1 MITADGKTLV
11 VAESMGGRLTAFTV
25 NDDGSLTNRRLF
37 ADLGKAT
44 PDGIAIDAENAIWVA
59 SPFSHELIRV
69 KDGGEVTDRIKFDS
83 MPIACALGGPGR
95 RTLFILTSE
104 SIDPDECRA
113 KKTAKILTLEVPVAG
128 AGCP

>member
-1 MITADGKTLV
+1 
-11 VAESMGGRLTAFTV
+11 V
-25 NDDGSLTNRRLF
+25 NDDGSLSGRRLF
-37 ADLGKAT
+37 ADLKGAT

-59 SPFSHELIRV
+59 SPFSHEMIRV
-69 KDGGEVTDRIKFDS
+69 RDGGQVTERIKFEA
-83 MPIACALGGPGR
+83 MPIACALGGADR

-113 KKTAKILTLEVPVAG
+113 KKAAKIYTMEVSVGG

>member
-1 MITADGKTLV
+1 
-11 VAESMGGRLTAFTV
+11 
-25 NDDGSLTNRRLF
+25 
-37 ADLGKAT
+37 LGKAT

-59 SPFSHELIRV
+59 SPFSHELLRV

-95 RTLFILTSE
+95 RTLFILTSD

-113 KKTAKILTLEVPVAG
+113 KKTAKILTLEVPVGG